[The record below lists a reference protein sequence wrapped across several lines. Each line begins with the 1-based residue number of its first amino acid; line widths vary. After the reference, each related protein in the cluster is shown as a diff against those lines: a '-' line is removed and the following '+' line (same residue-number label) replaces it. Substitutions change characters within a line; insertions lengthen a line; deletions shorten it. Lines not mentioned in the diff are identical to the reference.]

1 MLEKHDHSVRK
12 MIWMQLVD
20 QSHLASYQVHI
31 DGWDGC
37 RICFAACEYAV
48 EVSGMCLDGCTMQ
61 IKEIMLL
68 DDTNS
73 SKRARFHHSN
83 SYKIAELYDLGQ
95 TGITSHHMTVSGGGN
110 DLTIIMESL
119 HSN

>member
-73 SKRARFHHSN
+73 SKQAIYHDNQRCATVELSN
-83 SYKIAELYDLGQ
+83 SG
-95 TGITSHHMTVSGGGN
+95 H
-110 DLTIIMESL
+110 
-119 HSN
+119 